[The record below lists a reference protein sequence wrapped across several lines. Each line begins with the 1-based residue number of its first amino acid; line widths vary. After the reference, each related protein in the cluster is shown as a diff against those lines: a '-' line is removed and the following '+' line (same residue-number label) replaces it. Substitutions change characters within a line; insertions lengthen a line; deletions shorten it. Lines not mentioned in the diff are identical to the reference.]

1 MGGVFTLVKIK
12 KITRITVLVFLV
24 IIFLISCNYSTAN
37 YTGSSIDEEDT
48 SESIVPDWLYQSLL
62 EKFENTTFLLEK
74 EHITFAQVNLKQ
86 SEIPQIAAYVT
97 IDRLNG
103 YFAIYEYVENEYIE
117 VFSKSEPIYG
127 MQVFGGGK
135 EQLIGFT
142 SGLGGTGVQENNFHL
157 IGYTNNGYSEVW
169 SGIAEKYEF
178 WGEPPYYSTIGSYN
192 LSMGNKSLFYSKN
205 IQTYNNFEVDPNNP
219 DSSQQYYELLIYD
232 DQLGRFVIDGKN
244 TVN

>member
-1 MGGVFTLVKIK
+1 MVKIK

-24 IIFLISCNYSTAN
+24 IIFLISCNNSTAN
-37 YTGSSIDEEDT
+37 YQGLSIDEEST
-48 SESIVPDWLYQSLL
+48 SVSIVSDWLYQSLL
-62 EKFENTTFLLEK
+62 EKFKNTTFLLEK

-86 SEIPQIAAYVT
+86 SEMPQIAAYVT

-169 SGIAEKYEF
+169 SGIAEKNEF
-178 WGEPPYYSTIGSYN
+178 RGEIPYYRTIGSYN
-192 LSMGNKSLFYSKN
+192 LSIDNKGLVYSKT
-205 IQTYNNFEVDPNNP
+205 IQTYNNMEIDLNSP
-219 DSSQQYYELLIYD
+219 DSSQQYYELYTYNE
-232 DQLGRFVIDGKN
+232 QLGLFVVEKKEN
-244 TVN
+244 